1 MLCVTRSEAQQ
12 PEVLRSYPTW
22 ATSEENYDCDIWE
35 AASATAAA
43 PIYFKP
49 VPFARTGEKWCDG
62 GLKRNNP
69 INEALNEVARHED
82 FRAREIGCVVSI
94 GTGITSTTGISSNLL
109 VFLAQAV
116 KMMTWSEEI
125 ADTFEASEL
134 GTKLSMSKRYYRFN
148 VQQGLQDF
156 EMDELDRLEEMDAL
170 TKAYLR
176 KKECAKAIV
185 DCAESLLNPEGRCQ

>member
-35 AASATAAA
+35 AASATTAA

-69 INEALNEVARHED
+69 INEALNEVARHEE
-82 FRAREIGCVVSI
+82 FSAREIGCVVSI
-94 GTGITSTTGISSNLL
+94 GTGITKTTGISSNLL
-109 VFLAQAV
+109 VFLQQAV
-116 KMMTWSEEI
+116 TMMTRSEEI

-134 GTKLSMSKRYYRFN
+134 GTRLSTSKRYYRFN

-156 EMDELDRLEEMDAL
+156 EMDELDRLEKMDAL

-176 KKECAKAIV
+176 KQECAKAIA